1 MDKTEVSKT
10 INALSLAC
18 LIGHF
23 IFDMQWLIVIAAV
36 LLTLNAAESR
46 LAVLIAR
53 GWMKFGMYMGKVLSA
68 LILAILFY
76 LFLLPLAF
84 AFRLFN
90 KKAVNHFTTD
100 QKPTCFEDVNRTYS
114 KELFEKLW

>member
-18 LIGHF
+18 LIGYF
-23 IFDMQWLIVIAAV
+23 IFDMQWLIVFAA
-36 LLTLNAAESR
+36 LLLALNAAESR
-46 LAVLIAR
+46 LAVLIAM
-53 GWMKFGMYMGKVLSA
+53 GWMKFGMYMGKVLSS
-68 LILAILFY
+68 LILTILFY

-84 AFRLFN
+84 AFRIFN
-90 KKAVNHFTTD
+90 RKAVDHFTTD
-100 QKPTCFEDVNRTYS
+100 QKSTCFEEVNRTYS